1 MKALRFAVVCLIGG
15 FSGAAQAGL
24 ITVDLGKSL
33 QQTQV
38 SPGGAMADTND
49 YFAAR
54 AFYQNT
60 GDFDNATL
68 TYPGPGS
75 PAAMGNT
82 PGTYTFLNGATAAG
96 YYISQSSSYPTQAAL
111 DADYP
116 FGSYTYGLTGGT
128 SGPASSTINYSSD
141 FYTANMPTLTAAS
154 FTGLQG
160 ANPSLPINVAF
171 APMQD
176 NPGYAATAGASHYV
190 FLDVYTSGFGAD
202 VYSTYTDQT
211 ASLTNF
217 VIPASTLAPNTS
229 YSVLLTFDDR
239 IGTTDGNN
247 VDQFQLFDTKTEV
260 DFTTG
265 AANVPEPASL
275 GLVGI
280 GIGLLA
286 AARKRAR

>member
-15 FSGAAQAGL
+15 FSGAAQAQL

-38 SPGGAMADTND
+38 SAGGTMADTND

-68 TYPGPGS
+68 TYPGPSS
-75 PAAMGNT
+75 PAAMVDV
-82 PGTYTFLNGATAAG
+82 PGTYTFLNNETAAG
-96 YYISQSSSYPTQAAL
+96 YYITQSASYPTQAAM
-111 DADYP
+111 DSDYP

-128 SGPASSTINYSSD
+128 NGPVSSTINYTSD

-154 FTGLQG
+154 FNGLQG
-160 ANPSLPINVAF
+160 ADTSQPINVAF
-171 APMQD
+171 APMLD
-176 NPGYAATAGASHYV
+176 NPDFGVTAGADHYV

-217 VIPASTLAPNTS
+217 VIPASTLAPDTS

-247 VDQFQLFDTKTEV
+247 VNQFQLFDTKTEV

-265 AANVPEPASL
+265 AAVVPEPASL

-280 GIGLLA
+280 GISLLA
-286 AARKRAR
+286 ARRKRAR